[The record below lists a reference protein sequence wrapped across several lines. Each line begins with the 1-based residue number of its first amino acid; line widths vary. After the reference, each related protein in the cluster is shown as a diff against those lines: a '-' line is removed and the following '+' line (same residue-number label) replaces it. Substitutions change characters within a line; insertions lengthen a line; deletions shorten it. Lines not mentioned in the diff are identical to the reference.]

1 MAMPDR
7 PLRIRHDPV
16 RVGQVVANLVGNAI
30 KFTARGGRI
39 HVTVAA
45 TLDGARI
52 EVTDTG
58 VGIAPDELPRIFE
71 RFYRG
76 TRASEARGSG
86 SGLGLA
92 IVRSI
97 VEMHGGSVSVESRL
111 GSGSTFT
118 VNLPHSPRAADGLRP
133 AGSQPVEA
141 RTPIAGEPAA
151 EAAYMADSSSS
162 PAPAL
167 NVDAPG

>member
-1 MAMPDR
+1 
-7 PLRIRHDPV
+7 V
-16 RVGQVVANLVGNAI
+16 RVGQVVANLVGNGI
-30 KFTARGGRI
+30 KFTPRGGR
-39 HVTVAA
+39 VRVDVAA
-45 TLDGARI
+45 TPDGARI
-52 EVTDTG
+52 DVTDTG

-118 VNLPHSPRAADGLRP
+118 VSLPLDPRTGTARARRAAHG
-133 AGSQPVEA
+133 GSHAAPPRT
-141 RTPIAGEPAA
+141 RTPPKPPSWRILHPAQRR
-151 EAAYMADSSSS
+151 
-162 PAPAL
+162 P
-167 NVDAPG
+167 

>member
-1 MAMPDR
+1 
-7 PLRIRHDPV
+7 
-16 RVGQVVANLVGNAI
+16 VGQVVANLVGNGI
-30 KFTARGGRI
+30 KFTPRGGWIR
-39 HVTVAA
+39 VDVNA
-45 TLDGARI
+45 TPDGARI
-52 EVTDTG
+52 DVTDTG

-118 VNLPHSPRAADGLRP
+118 VSLPLDPRTGDGARAPGPPTAGSHDEPPEDSHAAD
-133 AGSQPVEA
+133 
-141 RTPIAGEPAA
+141 AA
-151 EAAYMADSSSS
+151 FVADSSSS

-167 NVDAPG
+167 NVDAPR